1 MKLTAPLKKLM
12 LQAVHCTG
20 YLSQAHGNF
29 RLEHNEYD
37 NKWYFEKNFS
47 RDNYAGVATD
57 NISSWKHNRKYK
69 LKEKEFTGVIVKI
82 DRVLLSTL
90 LGTFKRAY
98 GGDHI
103 YSCDFAPSK
112 QDGCSVL
119 AATVYYR
126 NGCKRIVPL
135 DCIKESEDFSN
146 GKETRRIMKNL
157 EQLISEDVTKNVVT
171 VNSDGIIEIENSYI
185 CMNPETAELLNLK
198 RYLVLDVRNRRASCY
213 AEEGNEWFN
222 ISDDNYNQIMDV
234 MNSQMKEEYGFVPD
248 LSYGETNFDRLV
260 NFARFPFAPVLNEL
274 CVEEILGNTLKEA
287 ETELQNSS
295 GCVKKFIQLTGLPYT
310 PKINKILLQGHRDFT
325 EYYSICSLG
334 FKDEKLIEK
343 LMDVDKSRIFAAA
356 TPYSDN
362 LLLKADVSFL
372 FMFYG

>member
-20 YLSQAHGNF
+20 YLSQTHGNY

-57 NISSWKHNRKYK
+57 NISSWKHNRKYE
-69 LKEKEFTGVIVKI
+69 LKEKEFTGVVVKI
-82 DRVLLSTL
+82 NSVLISTM

-119 AATVYYR
+119 AATVFYR

-157 EQLISEDVTKNVVT
+157 EQLISEDVSKNVVT
-171 VNSDGIIEIENSYI
+171 VNPDGIIEIENRYI

-222 ISDDNYNQIMDV
+222 ISDDDYNQIMDV
-234 MNSQMKEEYGFVPD
+234 MNSQMKEECGFVPD
-248 LSYGETNFDRLV
+248 LSYGETDFDRLI

-274 CVEEILGNTLKEA
+274 CIEEILGNKLNEA
-287 ETELQNSS
+287 DS
-295 GCVKKFIQLTGLPYT
+295 V
-310 PKINKILLQGHRDFT
+310 
-325 EYYSICSLG
+325 
-334 FKDEKLIEK
+334 
-343 LMDVDKSRIFAAA
+343 
-356 TPYSDN
+356 
-362 LLLKADVSFL
+362 
-372 FMFYG
+372 